1 MTEIKWCNKVQEA
14 LSEKSWCAYKSG
26 SFVSHTYGLRVRLR
40 AGAGRDSSTNSHSQS
55 NTCSDAH
62 CHGQT
67 HTRTD

>member
-26 SFVSHTYGLRVRLR
+26 PFLSPACGLRVRLR
-40 AGAGRDSSTNSHSQS
+40 TGAGRDNSTNGHSQS

-62 CHGQT
+62 
-67 HTRTD
+67 